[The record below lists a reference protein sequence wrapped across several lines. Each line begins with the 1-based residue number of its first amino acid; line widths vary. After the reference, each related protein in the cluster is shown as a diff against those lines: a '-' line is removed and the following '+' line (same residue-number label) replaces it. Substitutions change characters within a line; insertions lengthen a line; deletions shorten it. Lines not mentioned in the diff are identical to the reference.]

1 VIPVDAEHL
10 ARVLQAKRQLEA
22 ARDRLNPAR
31 WELLYAP
38 SYRILINDIL
48 PDFPNELG
56 PLAQRL
62 IPALPALPDLE

>member
-1 VIPVDAEHL
+1 MAV
-10 ARVLQAKRQLEA
+10 VLEASRELEA
-22 ARDRLNPAR
+22 ARDCFKPAR